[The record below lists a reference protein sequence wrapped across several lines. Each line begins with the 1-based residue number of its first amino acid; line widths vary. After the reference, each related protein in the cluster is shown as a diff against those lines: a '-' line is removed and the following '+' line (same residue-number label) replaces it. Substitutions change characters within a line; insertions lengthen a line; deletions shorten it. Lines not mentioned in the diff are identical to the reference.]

1 VLTGA
6 PRSGA
11 RPRTMSTD
19 RVACRAW
26 FLGFCL
32 PCLPG
37 RGGLHHDGSLRPCA
51 AVIRALE
58 SCLEPLLD
66 IIARRLVALDDL
78 DVAVGVHVEVRE
90 DRRSD
95 VELSRMICPR
105 VQGAEGH
112 ECSVE
117 VTSPRRIDLRS
128 GVDRTCA
135 ALVSMRWVADSERAP
150 RREPSS
156 SGQVVRNRSWPHE
169 SDARAVR
176 RGQEPYPGP
185 VGGDV

>member
-1 VLTGA
+1 
-6 PRSGA
+6 
-11 RPRTMSTD
+11 
-19 RVACRAW
+19 
-26 FLGFCL
+26 
-32 PCLPG
+32 
-37 RGGLHHDGSLRPCA
+37 
-51 AVIRALE
+51 
-58 SCLEPLLD
+58 
-66 IIARRLVALDDL
+66 
-78 DVAVGVHVEVRE
+78 
-90 DRRSD
+90 

-117 VTSPRRIDLRS
+117 VTSPRRMDLRS

-185 VGGDV
+185 VGGDVSLPSRQSLDHVRRVHQTDPVHADQPCLLVRLGLPGFRGQEAVLAPVSRPVPSIALTASVALCVSIPIVTIACPPSRG